1 MGETLMAPVPVI
13 VARVSAGFQVRF
25 TVAGMRMRRSFA
37 AVMVGTAASV
47 TVIAAIAVGAC
58 ATTKTWF
65 AADTIVG
72 ARIWIVRLSVAA
84 VAPPSPATTSCRLAG
99 PEAVVKLM
107 YCSPDTTIW
116 LPPPKSFVTL
126 TTSVLPP
133 SSYVTVVETL
143 LAAVPVIVAVVSAV
157 FHVML
162 SVAGMRMRIS
172 FAFLIVAVAASVTVI
187 GLIAVGNCPAPKVWF
202 EPEAIV
208 CATTG
213 EKVAARPRQIGRT
226 ARSMARP
233 VPAISGKSRPRECF
247 SRLLI
252 LPPSLPRVVPGSEHP
267 AEPGPHLPEQLSC
280 RAWLAHHFSTGPLV

>member
-37 AVMVGTAASV
+37 AVMVGTAVSV

-58 ATTKTWF
+58 ATTKTWV

-72 ARIWIVRLSVAA
+72 ARIWIVRLS
-84 VAPPSPATTSCRLAG
+84 
-99 PEAVVKLM
+99 
-107 YCSPDTTIW
+107 
-116 LPPPKSFVTL
+116 
-126 TTSVLPP
+126 
-133 SSYVTVVETL
+133 
-143 LAAVPVIVAVVSAV
+143 VAVVSAV

-187 GLIAVGNCPAPKVWF
+187 GLIAVGNCPEPKVWF

-252 LPPSLPRVVPGSEHP
+252 LPPSLPRVVPGFAHDAGVAASKP
-267 AEPGPHLPEQLSC
+267 
-280 RAWLAHHFSTGPLV
+280 RARRGSSR